1 MISFDALLSQLMN
14 GLAYSLLLFLL
25 AAGLSLIFGMM
36 DVINLS
42 HGSFFMIGGFVGIG
56 LAGVMDNWWLG
67 LLLAVVIVALLGLV
81 AELSLLRP
89 MYGRSHLDQILLTF
103 GLALI
108 LEDGAEWI
116 WGASIQS
123 LPTPDTLSGSVE
135 VFGVTLPGYRLV
147 VIALGLLLAGVLWF
161 ILERTRLG
169 AIIRAGVS
177 NREMTSALG
186 FNIPVVFAGVFV
198 FGVALAGF
206 AGYAAAP
213 ILGVYPG
220 IDFEVLILALIIVV
234 IGGLGS
240 LTGVFWVS
248 LLIGLTQT
256 FGQAYFPAFSA
267 IIIYVVM
274 VAVLLV
280 RPQGLFQRKYAG

>member
-1 MISFDALLSQLMN
+1 MISFDAVLAQLLN

-42 HGSFFMIGGFVGIG
+42 HGSFFMVGGFVGIA
-56 LAGVMDNWWLG
+56 LVGVMDNWWLA
-67 LLLAVVIVALLGLV
+67 LLFTVAIVALLGLV
-81 AELSLLRP
+81 AELALLRP
-89 MYGRSHLDQILLTF
+89 MYERGHLDQILLTF

-116 WGASIQS
+116 WGSSIRS
-123 LPTPDTLSGSVE
+123 LRTPETLAGSVE
-135 VFGVTLPGYRLV
+135 MFGITLPGYRLV
-147 VIALGLLLAGVLWF
+147 VIALGLLLAGALWF

-169 AIIRAGVS
+169 SIIRAGVS

-186 FNIPVVFAGVFV
+186 FNIPVIFAGVFV
-198 FGVALAGF
+198 FGVALAAF
-206 AGYAAAP
+206 AGYVAAP
-213 ILGVYPG
+213 ILGVFPG
-220 IDFEVLILALIIVV
+220 LDFEVLILALIIVV

-256 FGQAYFPAFSA
+256 FGQAYFPEFSA

-274 VAVLLV
+274 AAVLLI
-280 RPQGLFQRKYAG
+280 RSEGLFQRKYA

>member
-1 MISFDALLSQLMN
+1 MISFDAVLAQLLN

-42 HGSFFMIGGFVGIG
+42 HGSFFMVGGFVGIA
-56 LAGVMDNWWLG
+56 LVGVMDNWWLA
-67 LLLAVVIVALLGLV
+67 LLFTVAIVALLGLV
-81 AELSLLRP
+81 AELALLRP
-89 MYGRSHLDQILLTF
+89 MYERGHLDQILLTF

-116 WGASIQS
+116 WGSSIRS
-123 LPTPDTLSGSVE
+123 LRTPETLAGSVE
-135 VFGVTLPGYRLV
+135 MFGITLPGYRLV
-147 VIALGLLLAGVLWF
+147 VIALGLLLAGALWF

-169 AIIRAGVS
+169 SIIRAGVS

-186 FNIPVVFAGVFV
+186 FNIPVIFAGVFV
-198 FGVALAGF
+198 FGVALAAF
-206 AGYAAAP
+206 AGYVAAP
-213 ILGVYPG
+213 ILGVFPG
-220 IDFEVLILALIIVV
+220 LDFEVLILALIIVV

-256 FGQAYFPAFSA
+256 FGQAYFPEFSA

-274 VAVLLV
+274 AAVLLI
-280 RPQGLFQRKYAG
+280 RPEGLFQRKYA